1 MKNRINLKIF
11 LLSIFILLISFNIP
25 SLALSKSFQLGHVNP
40 AAEQDLYHIPV
51 AKFIELVY
59 DRTNGEIE
67 ITEFPNCTIG
77 NDRALLE
84 GMQLGTVDMALVSNA
99 PIGSFAPA
107 FMALDLPFIFPS
119 AECAHQVLDG
129 PTGRAIL
136 DTLDPVGIKGLA
148 FTEAGFMQIL
158 NNVRPIEKPED
169 VQGVKFRV
177 METPVYLGMFK
188 AMGTNAI
195 PMPWDEVY
203 TAIQQGV
210 MDGLT
215 IPIGSIYNC
224 GYGEIVKYLSL
235 TKNNYN
241 APSLQVSHIVWD
253 TLSEE
258 EQQILLDSALD
269 AANYGRER
277 IKEIEADLLIKLEEQ
292 GMEITTE
299 INKRPFQ
306 EAVRPLY
313 EDFRDQIGSDLLDS
327 LLEETNKCQ

>member
-1 MKNRINLKIF
+1 MKSRLNLKIF
-11 LLSIFILLISFNIP
+11 LLSILILLISFNIP

-59 DRTNGEIE
+59 ERTNGEIE
-67 ITEFPNCTIG
+67 ITEFPSCSIG

-129 PTGRAIL
+129 PVGRKIL
-136 DTLDPVGIKGLA
+136 DTLDPIGIKGLA

-169 VQGVKFRV
+169 VEGVKFRV

-188 AMGTNAI
+188 EMGTNAI

-235 TKNNYN
+235 TENNYN
-241 APSLQVSHIVWD
+241 APSLQVSRIVWD
-253 TLSEE
+253 TLSKE

-269 AANYGRER
+269 AANYGRAKV
-277 IKEIEADLLIKLEEQ
+277 KEIEAELLKKLEEQ
-292 GMEITTE
+292 GMEIIYE
-299 INKRPFQ
+299 VDKKPFQ

-313 EDFRDQIGSDLLDS
+313 EDFRDQIGSDLLDA
-327 LLEETNKCQ
+327 LLEETDKCQ